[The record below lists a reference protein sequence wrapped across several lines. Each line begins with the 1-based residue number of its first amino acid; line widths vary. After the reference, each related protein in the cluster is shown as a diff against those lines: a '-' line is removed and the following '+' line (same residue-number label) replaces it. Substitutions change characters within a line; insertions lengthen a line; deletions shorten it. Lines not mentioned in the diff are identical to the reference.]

1 MSALRS
7 PRGGALDERPSI
19 DGIMGPTERNL
30 QQVQWE
36 QQKEEL
42 SRNASLPDSAALAAF
57 EEAEALYRAGN
68 YKEAEKRF
76 KAMAKER
83 RYKDNTIGAQLSRLF
98 GTDTE
103 SPLDPQTS
111 YGDPLEEDALFM
123 LAECQFAQRRYPY
136 AQDSY
141 DDLLNR
147 YPSTRHLDAVTR
159 RLFRI
164 SQYWLGFSEDA
175 LAAAEKSE
183 IEMAEHVATLD
194 ETDTNA
200 LPKRRPSA
208 MAVVPNV
215 ADRSRPVF
223 DAEGRAIQALRSI
236 WLHDAAGPLAD
247 DALMLS
253 ANHYLQKGDYI
264 EAARY
269 YRLVR
274 EQYPD
279 SPHFKH
285 AYILGSHVTLASYSG
300 PEYDGA
306 TLEQAKDL
314 KQTATRLFP
323 DLSEEERKRLQAE
336 LATISEQEI
345 AREWAKVEFYRRK
358 NQPESVSLYCYLIIN
373 RYPDSKYAEMARR
386 MLEEQQPLL
395 AKQRGGTAAPGNVPA
410 VPAAPPAPKGDQP
423 FNPLPDAPAASPAPQ
438 PTPAPPTAEPK
449 RDRSFFGFLRRA
461 EEPPKLQS
469 VEPEPEQPN
478 SASEAPGR
486 IELEL

>member
-1 MSALRS
+1 MKQLSVNRKLHRTRLASLVVLAACTVTGCRSGLDMSALRS

-36 QQKEEL
+36 KQKEEL

-103 SPLDPQTS
+103 SQLDPHTS

-194 ETDTNA
+194 ETDTNT

-253 ANHYLQKGDYI
+253 ANHYLRKGDYI

-300 PEYDGA
+300 PGVRRRDAGAGEGSQTDGHPSLPGPVGGRTQA
-306 TLEQAKDL
+306 AAGRTRSDLGTGDCPRVGQSGVLPPEEPAGIGLALLLSDHQSLSGLEVRGDG
-314 KQTATRLFP
+314 P
-323 DLSEEERKRLQAE
+323 
-336 LATISEQEI
+336 
-345 AREWAKVEFYRRK
+345 
-358 NQPESVSLYCYLIIN
+358 PH
-373 RYPDSKYAEMARR
+373 ARR
-386 MLEEQQPLL
+386 
-395 AKQRGGTAAPGNVPA
+395 AAAAPRETAWRIGRSWQCPRRSGRTSCAEGRPA
-410 VPAAPPAPKGDQP
+410 IQPAA
-423 FNPLPDAPAASPAPQ
+423 
-438 PTPAPPTAEPK
+438 
-449 RDRSFFGFLRRA
+449 
-461 EEPPKLQS
+461 
-469 VEPEPEQPN
+469 
-478 SASEAPGR
+478 
-486 IELEL
+486 

>member
-1 MSALRS
+1 
-7 PRGGALDERPSI
+7 
-19 DGIMGPTERNL
+19 
-30 QQVQWE
+30 
-36 QQKEEL
+36 
-42 SRNASLPDSAALAAF
+42 
-57 EEAEALYRAGN
+57 
-68 YKEAEKRF
+68 
-76 KAMAKER
+76 MAKER

-194 ETDTNA
+194 ETDTNT

-253 ANHYLQKGDYI
+253 ANHYLRKGDYI

-323 DLSEEERKRLQAE
+323 DLSEEERQAAAGRTRSDLGTGDCPRVGQSGVLPPE
-336 LATISEQEI
+336 EPAGIGLALLLSDHQ
-345 AREWAKVEFYRRK
+345 
-358 NQPESVSLYCYLIIN
+358 SLSGLEV
-373 RYPDSKYAEMARR
+373 RGDGPPHARR
-386 MLEEQQPLL
+386 
-395 AKQRGGTAAPGNVPA
+395 AAAAPRETAWRIGRSWQCPRRSGRTSCAEGRPA
-410 VPAAPPAPKGDQP
+410 IQPAA
-423 FNPLPDAPAASPAPQ
+423 
-438 PTPAPPTAEPK
+438 
-449 RDRSFFGFLRRA
+449 
-461 EEPPKLQS
+461 
-469 VEPEPEQPN
+469 
-478 SASEAPGR
+478 
-486 IELEL
+486 

>member
-1 MSALRS
+1 EKR
-7 PRGGALDERPSI
+7 
-19 DGIMGPTERNL
+19 
-30 QQVQWE
+30 
-36 QQKEEL
+36 KEEL
-42 SRNASLPDSAALAAF
+42 SRNASLPDGAALAAF
-57 EEAEALYRAGN
+57 EDAEKLYRDGN

-76 KAMAKER
+76 RAMAKER
-83 RYKDNTIGAQLSRLF
+83 RYQDNTVGAQLRRLF
-98 GTDTE
+98 GTETK
-103 SPLDPQTS
+103 SPLDPRTS

-141 DDLLNR
+141 DELLNR
-147 YPSTRHLDAVTR
+147 YPSTRHLDDVTR
-159 RLFRI
+159 RMFRI

-175 LAAAEKSE
+175 APPSEKGDVELAN
-183 IEMAEHVATLD
+183 HVATLD
-194 ETDTNA
+194 NPSPES

-264 EAARY
+264 EAARF

-279 SPHFKH
+279 SPHFRH
-285 AYILGSHVTLASYSG
+285 AYILGSHVTLASYGG
-300 PEYDGA
+300 PDYDGT
-306 TLEQAKDL
+306 TLAQAKDL
-314 KQTATRLFP
+314 KQTASRLFP

-336 LATISEQEI
+336 LENIAEQEV

-373 RYPDSKYAEMARR
+373 RYPDSKYAEMARQ
-386 MLEEQQPLL
+386 MLEQQQPLL
-395 AKQRGGTAAPGNVPA
+395 AQQRGE
-410 VPAAPPAPKGDQP
+410 PAAPADAPAARPAVRPTGEKP
-423 FNPLPDAPAASPAPQ
+423 FNPLPPAPSTRPAPE
-438 PTPAPPTAEPK
+438 PTPAPSTEQK
-449 RDRSFFGFLRRA
+449 RDRSFFGVLRRA
-461 EEPPKLQS
+461 EEPPKLQA
-469 VEPEPEQPN
+469 VEPGTALPE
-478 SASEAPGR
+478 SASEPPGR